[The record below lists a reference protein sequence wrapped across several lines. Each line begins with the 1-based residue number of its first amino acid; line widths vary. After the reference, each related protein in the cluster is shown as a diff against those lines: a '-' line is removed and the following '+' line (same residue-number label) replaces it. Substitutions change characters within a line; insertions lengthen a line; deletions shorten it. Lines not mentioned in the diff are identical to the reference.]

1 MRCRRPPTGFSLI
14 ELLASLAIL
23 AVLASIVVPMA
34 QLSAQRSKEH
44 DLRLALRELRTAID
58 AYKKASDEGRIRR
71 LVGASGYP
79 PTLEV
84 LVDGEDDIRDPKRR
98 KIHFL
103 RRIPRDPFAVDAA
116 VPDARTWR
124 LRSYASEAADPQEGA
139 DVYDVLS
146 HSAAVGLNG
155 AAYRHW

>member
-1 MRCRRPPTGFSLI
+1 MRCRRPAPGFSLI
-14 ELLASLAIL
+14 ELLATLAIL
-23 AVLASIVVPMA
+23 AVLASIVVPVA
-34 QLSAQRSKEH
+34 QLQVQRSKEH

-71 LVGASGYP
+71 VVGASGYP
-79 PTLEV
+79 ASLEV
-84 LVDGEDDIRDPKRR
+84 LVDGEEDIRDSNRR
-98 KIHFL
+98 KIHFI
-103 RRIPRDPFAVDAA
+103 RRIPRDPFFADSA

-124 LRSYASEAADPQEGA
+124 LRSYASEAADPQEGK

-146 HSAAVGLNG
+146 HSATVGLNG